1 MTRMRFVS
9 MLVLAVFVAVPASA
23 QPPAPA
29 AAATPPPPPP
39 PLWDSQIG
47 ASFVGTKGNWDTAST
62 GAAFSAHRGG
72 LIWQIG
78 ATATRARTDTDDPTT
93 AERSLGLVRVQR
105 NLTPIMGLS

>member
-39 PLWDSQIG
+39 PFWGSQIG
-47 ASFVGTKGNWDTAST
+47 ASCVGTRGTSDPAPP
-62 GAAFSAHRGG
+62 GAAFSAPRRE
-72 LIWQIG
+72 LIWKIEPP
-78 ATATRARTDTDDPTT
+78 APAVRTDTDDLTT
-93 AERSLGLVRVQR
+93 AERYLGLVRV
-105 NLTPIMGLS
+105 